1 MLGQGGFGI
10 VLKAF
15 DDKLQRLVAIK
26 VLGPHLAS
34 NDTARKRFV
43 REARAAARVRD
54 AHVVKV
60 FDVEEHPQPYLVMEY
75 VHGETLEARLKR
87 TGPLDVVD
95 IVRIGAQVAQGLAA
109 AHREGEIHRDI
120 KPANILLDGREGEAP
135 EPATSGSTGAS
146 PSLAWVR
153 ARITDF
159 GLARALD
166 DVHLTQSGVI
176 TGTPAYM
183 SPEQARGETLDQR
196 SDLFSLGSVLCTL
209 CTGTSPFK
217 AGKAL
222 AVLKRVCDDAPPP
235 IRDVNP
241 AIPAWLTDIIGKLL
255 AKAPD
260 QRFQTASEIAD
271 LLQQHLLHLEDP
283 STAGVD
289 GMETVAY
296 VPAVQGS
303 AQSPGP
309 RRRPWLVACAIAVVM
324 LGSLASF
331 FLLSRTGYLNRNNAV
346 PGEAE
351 LAELKQV
358 VAEHNEA
365 AGKLLQTNQAD
376 EALARLG
383 QALAAID
390 RARVSEGERN
400 GLRLGIYR
408 QRAQVLRGLG
418 REAEAQDDAR
428 KARPLL
434 EEQYAAQP
442 DNVELAGALAEFLW
456 AEPGAPWTVLRPT
469 EMHSA
474 GGATL
479 TLQPD
484 GSVLASGTNSDN
496 DVYTVTLH
504 ELPASVW
511 ALRLELLADPSLPSK
526 GPGRHASGNFQLAEI
541 DLCRRAAGAESPIPI
556 TRGTASYSWTG
567 ERIEHAFDSDPE
579 TIWHVWSRTGK
590 DHWALFQFQE
600 PVRFG
605 AGDQLIVRLE
615 QAARVPGTNIGRF
628 RMSVSSD
635 AAALA
640 AESLKLRLDGVGAL
654 GAAYLYHGDCARRWA
669 L

>member
-1 MLGQGGFGI
+1 
-10 VLKAF
+10 
-15 DDKLQRLVAIK
+15 
-26 VLGPHLAS
+26 
-34 NDTARKRFV
+34 
-43 REARAAARVRD
+43 
-54 AHVVKV
+54 
-60 FDVEEHPQPYLVMEY
+60 
-75 VHGETLEARLKR
+75 
-87 TGPLDVVD
+87 
-95 IVRIGAQVAQGLAA
+95 
-109 AHREGEIHRDI
+109 
-120 KPANILLDGREGEAP
+120 
-135 EPATSGSTGAS
+135 
-146 PSLAWVR
+146 
-153 ARITDF
+153 
-159 GLARALD
+159 
-166 DVHLTQSGVI
+166 
-176 TGTPAYM
+176 
-183 SPEQARGETLDQR
+183 
-196 SDLFSLGSVLCTL
+196 
-209 CTGTSPFK
+209 
-217 AGKAL
+217 
-222 AVLKRVCDDAPPP
+222 
-235 IRDVNP
+235 
-241 AIPAWLTDIIGKLL
+241 
-255 AKAPD
+255 
-260 QRFQTASEIAD
+260 
-271 LLQQHLLHLEDP
+271 
-283 STAGVD
+283 
-289 GMETVAY
+289 METVAY

-324 LGSLASF
+324 LGSLALF

-526 GPGRHASGNFQLAEI
+526 GPGATP
-541 DLCRRAAGAESPIPI
+541 AAIFSSPKL
-556 TRGTASYSWTG
+556 TSAGGR
-567 ERIEHAFDSDPE
+567 
-579 TIWHVWSRTGK
+579 
-590 DHWALFQFQE
+590 QE
-600 PVRFG
+600 PSRQSPSPG
-605 AGDQLIVRLE
+605 APPAIPGPESASSMRSTATRKRSGTSGAVP
-615 QAARVPGTNIGRF
+615 ARTTGPCSSSRS
-628 RMSVSSD
+628 RSVSAPAISSSSVWNKRLGSPGPTS
-635 AAALA
+635 AASVCPSA
-640 AESLKLRLDGVGAL
+640 ATRQRWRLSP
-654 GAAYLYHGDCARRWA
+654 
-669 L
+669 